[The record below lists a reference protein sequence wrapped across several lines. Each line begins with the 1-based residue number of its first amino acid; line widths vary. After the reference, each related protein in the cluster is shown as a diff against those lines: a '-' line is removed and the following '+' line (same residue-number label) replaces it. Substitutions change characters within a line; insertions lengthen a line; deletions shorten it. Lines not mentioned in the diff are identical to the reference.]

1 MSTDFIARFGVRIQF
16 SIKTLMAVLVVV
28 GIGAGFLA
36 EERVTVG
43 CAAVFSFLS
52 AIGIW
57 ILFYFGSKSLLETLV
72 NAISRR
78 SLAVIAKRFQF
89 ALALSF
95 LIGWVIIALAVS
107 NFVYLESAANARNF
121 VSLGWILGP
130 ISALAV
136 HVYRNR
142 RKAVK

>member
-1 MSTDFIARFGVRIQF
+1 MS
-16 SIKTLMAVLVVV
+16 VLVAV

-36 EERVTVG
+36 EERVTVA
-43 CAAVFSFLS
+43 CAATFAFVS

-57 ILFYFGSKSLLETLV
+57 ILFYFGAKNLLETLA

-130 ISALAV
+130 ISALV
-136 HVYRNR
+136 LHVYRKR
-142 RKAVK
+142 RIAVN